1 MTRLIWLLT
10 GIAWAATSMIAL
22 ADADYQ
28 DPKTILDWGAVWAY
42 TMSLILLAPSV
53 LSLARLAGSR
63 SVDAI
68 ATVSAIATVV
78 AGVANLLE
86 DGLGMKF
93 FGAFYLVGFMTA
105 LLSLLP
111 LAFTLWRARAPRLAL
126 LMMVLF
132 LGIATFT
139 LGGGVIVLGAFA
151 ALSLRPAWF
160 QPGATA
166 ARPAPGVPPTTA
178 SA

>member
-10 GIAWAATSMIAL
+10 GIAWASRSAIAFTPTN
-22 ADADYQ
+22 YQ
-28 DPKTILDWGAVWAY
+28 DPGTILDWAAVWTY
-42 TMSLILLAPSV
+42 TAALILLAPSV
-53 LSLARLAGSR
+53 LLLGRLAGSR
-63 SVDAI
+63 SVDAV
-68 ATVSAIATVV
+68 ATVTAIAAIV

-86 DGLGMKF
+86 DGLGMTHL
-93 FGAFYLVGFMTA
+93 GVFYVAGFLTA

-126 LMMVLF
+126 LTLVLF

-139 LGGGVIVLGAFA
+139 LGGGMIVLGAFA
-151 ALSLRPAWF
+151 ALALRPAWF
-160 QPGATA
+160 QPDATH
-166 ARPAPGVPPTTA
+166 ARPTAGVPPTTA

>member
-10 GIAWAATSMIAL
+10 GIAWATRSVVAFTPTS
-22 ADADYQ
+22 YQ
-28 DPKTILDWGAVWAY
+28 DPETILDWGAVWSY
-42 TMSLILLAPSV
+42 TLALLLLAPSV
-53 LSLARLAGSR
+53 LLLGRLAGSR
-63 SVDAI
+63 SVDAV
-68 ATVSAIATVV
+68 ATVTAIAAIV

-86 DGLGMKF
+86 DGLGIKDL
-93 FGAFYLVGFMTA
+93 GAFYVAGFLTA

-126 LMMVLF
+126 LTVVLF
-132 LGIATFT
+132 LGIGTFT

-151 ALSLRPAWF
+151 ALALRRAWF
-160 QPGATA
+160 QPDATD
-166 ARPAPGVPPTTA
+166 ARPAAGVPPTTA